1 MPKTQ
6 IKEIDATG
14 LAPFVTVSNTVY
26 VPGVGS
32 GKGDPVLCE
41 TVGELDAVT
50 GLTKDGS
57 YRLAKRLIRLG
68 MKVLYQT
75 FENASQTEGETEIS
89 ISADDWKKLEDR
101 NLYDIRFLSTGAYAC
116 PSKDMIACAA
126 KRGDCIALLDHE
138 KSVTLESGD
147 TQVTAVR
154 KVFEGLALKTA
165 DIATYGIKTTTD
177 PNSFAAAFTPWFS
190 AEIEDTAEDVPASFG
205 YLLAY
210 ARSIKTNPSWF
221 AIAGSF
227 RGIIPELKNVK
238 YLYTT
243 ADVEQLQARAS
254 TGAVDLDG
262 TNDNVGIAINPISYV
277 RPTGYIINGNRT
289 MHENE
294 AKVGHENEAKVGVI
308 ASSFLNVRNLVSEI
322 NKTMYEAANLYRYE
336 QNDYVLWVNFTSQII
351 PLLERMKSN
360 EGINFYK
367 LVRLGT
373 DKKGRVHG
381 RLIISAIEAVE
392 DFELEIYLS
401 DSLDIVE

>member
-6 IKEIDATG
+6 IKEIDSTG
-14 LAPFVTVSNTVY
+14 LAPFVLASNVVY
-26 VPGVGS
+26 VPGATTSAVE
-32 GKGDPVLCE
+32 PTLCE
-41 TVGELDAVT
+41 TVAQLDAVP
-50 GLTKDGS
+50 GIVKAGAKNQS
-57 YRLAKRLIRLG
+57 YSYILAKRLIRLG
-68 MKVLYQT
+68 LKVLFQG
-75 FENASQTEGETEIS
+75 FVASQPVVDGDYSIS
-89 ISADDWKKLEDR
+89 ISANDWKRLEDR
-101 NLYDIRFLSTGAYAC
+101 NLYDIRFLTTGAFAC

-126 KRGDCIALLDHE
+126 KRGDCIALLDHA
-138 KSVTLESGD
+138 KSVTPASGK
-147 TQVTAVR
+147 TQVEAIR
-154 KVFEGLALKTA
+154 AVFEGLKLETA

-177 PNSFAAAFTPWFS
+177 PNSFAAAFTPWFDANIDGAS
-190 AEIEDTAEDVPASFG
+190 CELPASAG

-227 RGIIPELKNVK
+227 RGIIPELGAVK
-238 YLYTT
+238 YKYTT

-254 TGAVDLDG
+254 DGAVDLDETG
-262 TNDNVGIAINPISYV
+262 DNVGIAINPISYV

-289 MHENE
+289 MREND
-294 AKVGHENEAKVGVI
+294 ATRGII

>member
-6 IKEIDATG
+6 IKEIDSTG
-14 LAPFVTVSNTVY
+14 LAPFVLASNVVY
-26 VPGVGS
+26 IPGVGS
-32 GKGDPVLCE
+32 DNGGAPVLCE
-41 TVGELDAVT
+41 TVKELDAVT
-50 GLTKDGS
+50 GLTEDGS

-75 FENASQTEGETEIS
+75 FKNTNTTEGKTEIS

-101 NLYDIRFLSTGAYAC
+101 NLYDIRFLTTGAYAC

-126 KRGDCIALLDHE
+126 KRGDCIALLDHA
-138 KSVTLESGD
+138 KSVTLQSGD

-154 KVFEGLALKTA
+154 KVFEDLALETA
-165 DIATYGIKTTTD
+165 DIAKYGIKTTTD

-190 AEIEDTAEDVPASFG
+190 AEIEGQTEDVPASFG
-205 YLLAY
+205 YILAY
-210 ARSIKTNPSWF
+210 ARSIMNNPSWF
-221 AIAGSF
+221 AVAGSF

-243 ADVEQLQARAS
+243 ADVEQLQARSS

-289 MHENE
+289 MHKN
-294 AKVGHENEAKVGVI
+294 VAKVGVI

>member
-6 IKEIDATG
+6 IKEIDSTG
-14 LAPFVTVSNTVY
+14 LAPFVLASNVVY
-26 VPGVGS
+26 IPGVGTA
-32 GKGDPVLCE
+32 KGDPVLCE
-41 TVGELDAVT
+41 TVKELDAVAGL

-75 FENASQTEGETEIS
+75 FENTSTTQDVTEIS
-89 ISADDWKKLEDR
+89 ISSDDWEKLEDR
-101 NLYDIRFLSTGAYAC
+101 NLYDVRFLTTGAYAC
-116 PSKDMIACAA
+116 PSKSMIACAA

-138 KSVTLESGD
+138 KSVTPESGK
-147 TQVTAVR
+147 TQVEAIR
-154 KVFEGLALKTA
+154 AVFEGLAFDDE
-165 DIATYGIKTTTD
+165 DIDDYEIKTTKD
-177 PNSFAAAFTPWFS
+177 PNSFAAAFTPWFN
-190 AEIEDTAEDVPASFG
+190 AEIEGTAEDVPASFG

-227 RGIIPELKNVK
+227 RGIIPELKSVK

-289 MHENE
+289 MHEND
-294 AKVGHENEAKVGVI
+294 AKVGVI